1 MTYRTPADYRLRA
14 YCWHAMI
21 LWCAA
26 FWIAVV
32 TWVALPAA
40 RAIADAASAG
50 PPACAHVAQSD
61 RAACVSEGR

>member
-1 MTYRTPADYRLRA
+1 MSPADYRLRA
-14 YCWHAMI
+14 YVWRAMI

-50 PPACAHVAQSD
+50 PSACHSLNAWDCSALMGD
-61 RAACVSEGR
+61 R